1 MLRCHSLERGPCP
14 FFFVLPICRLDDAVK
29 FETVLALLVKLRLAD
44 HKLANRRHLQLVF
57 ERRSPPEGSAAAN
70 HDTEVK

>member
-1 MLRCHSLERGPCP
+1 M
-14 FFFVLPICRLDDAVK
+14 CRLDDAVK